1 MNISSKITF
10 LEQFPIFDVLTNEEL
25 MQLGSMVDLKKRPK
39 YAYIYSRNDPS
50 DYIYFLLKGTI
61 KIVTHSNDEKEVI
74 KSVLHPLSMF
84 GELCI
89 VGQEERTDYAKAMN
103 QEVHYFSLKLEDLR
117 KVMRNNHRLSNK
129 ILFMMGERLH
139 RVESRLESLIFKDA
153 RTRIID
159 FIKDSAE
166 KRGRRIGIDET
177 LVKHSLT
184 QQDIAN
190 ITGTSRQTVTSV
202 LNDLKKSNLI
212 HFTRK
217 SILIRDMMKLA

>member
-1 MNISSKITF
+1 MNISTKITF
-10 LEQFPIFDVLTNEEL
+10 LEQFPIFDVLTNDEL
-25 MQLGSMVDLKKRPK
+25 HVLAEMVELKKRPK
-39 YAYIYSRNDPS
+39 YAYIYSHGDES
-50 DYIYFLLKGTI
+50 EHLFFLIKGTI

-74 KSVLHPLSMF
+74 KSVLHPLAMF
-84 GELCI
+84 GELCM
-89 VGQEERTDYAKAMN
+89 VGQQARTDYAKAMN
-103 QEVHYFSLKLEDLR
+103 QEVQYFSLKLEDLR
-117 KVMRNNHRLSNK
+117 KIMRTNYRLSNK

-159 FIKDSAE
+159 FIKESAE

-212 HFTRK
+212 HFTRR
-217 SILIRDMMKLA
+217 SILIRDLRRLA

>member
-25 MQLGSMVDLKKRPK
+25 TQLGEMVELKKRPK
-39 YAYIYSRNDPS
+39 YAYIYSRNDAS
-50 DYIYFLLKGTI
+50 EFIYFLLKGTI

-89 VGQEERTDYAKAMN
+89 VGQENRTDYAKAMN

-117 KVMRNNHRLSNK
+117 KIMRTNHRLSNK

-217 SILIRDMMKLA
+217 SILIRDMVKLA

>member
-1 MNISSKITF
+1 MTNLSKTTF
-10 LEQFPIFDVLTNEEL
+10 LEQFPLFDVLTNDEL
-25 MQLGSMVDLKKRPK
+25 NQLASMVELKKRPK
-39 YAYIYSRNDPS
+39 YAYIYSRDDAS
-50 DYIYFLLKGTI
+50 EYIYFLLKGTI
-61 KIVTHSNDEKEVI
+61 KIVTHSEDEKEVI

-89 VGQEERTDYAKAMN
+89 VGQEHRTDFAKAMN
-103 QEVHYFSLKLEDLR
+103 QEVHYFSLRLEDLR
-117 KVMRNNHRLSNK
+117 KIMRNNHRLSNK
-129 ILFMMGERLH
+129 ILYMMGERLH

-217 SILIRDMMKLA
+217 SILIRDLQRLA

>member
-25 MQLGSMVDLKKRPK
+25 IQLGNLVELKKRPK
-39 YAYIYSRNDPS
+39 YAYIYSRNDAS
-50 DYIYFLLKGTI
+50 DFIYFLLKGTI

-89 VGQEERTDYAKAMN
+89 VGQEKRTDYAKAMN

-117 KVMRNNHRLSNK
+117 KIMRTNHRLSNK

-159 FIKDSAE
+159 FIKDSAQ

-217 SILIRDMMKLA
+217 SILIRDMLKLA

>member
-25 MQLGSMVDLKKRPK
+25 QQLAEMVEHKKRPK
-39 YAYIYSRNDPS
+39 YAYIYSRDDAS
-50 DYIYFLLKGTI
+50 EYIYFLVKGTI

-89 VGQEERTDYAKAMN
+89 VGQETRTDYAKAMN
-103 QEVHYFSLKLEDLR
+103 QEVQYFSLKIEDLR
-117 KVMRNNHRLSNK
+117 KIMRNNYRLSNK

-159 FIKDSAE
+159 FIKESAE

-212 HFTRK
+212 HFTRR
-217 SILIRDMMKLA
+217 SILIRDLRRLA

>member
-25 MQLGSMVDLKKRPK
+25 IQLGNLVELKKRPK
-39 YAYIYSRNDPS
+39 YAYIYSRNDFS
-50 DYIYFLLKGTI
+50 DFIYFLLKGTI

-89 VGQEERTDYAKAMN
+89 VGQEKRTDYAKAMN

-117 KVMRNNHRLSNK
+117 KIMRTNHRLSNK

-159 FIKDSAE
+159 FIKDSAQ

-217 SILIRDMMKLA
+217 SILIRDMVKLA